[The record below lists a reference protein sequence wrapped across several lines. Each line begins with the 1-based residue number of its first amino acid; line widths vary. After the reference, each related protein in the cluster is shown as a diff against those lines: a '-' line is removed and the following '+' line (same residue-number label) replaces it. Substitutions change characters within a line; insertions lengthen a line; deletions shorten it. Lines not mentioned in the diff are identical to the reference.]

1 MRFEG
6 KTVIITGAGRGIGR
20 AHAFGFAREG
30 ANVVIA
36 ELEVGNAD
44 LVAAEIKKMQRE
56 ALVVKTDVSKRKDV
70 EKLVKITI
78 DRFSKID
85 ILVNNA
91 GVWFAGSTLESSEEI
106 WDRLFEVNVKGTF
119 LCTQAV
125 AREMVKQ
132 RKGKIVMV
140 SSIAAIVGQPNLAA
154 YSASKGAVL
163 SLTRVAARELA
174 PYNINVNAILPGT
187 TETKMAEEALRD
199 PIIRKALAESIPL
212 GRLGKPDDQV
222 GAVLYLAS
230 EEADWCTGQT
240 LTVDGGYSMI

>member
-20 AHAFGFAREG
+20 AYALGFAREG

-36 ELEVGNAD
+36 EIEVENAD
-44 LVAAEIKKMQRE
+44 LVATEIKKMQHE

-70 EKLVKITI
+70 EKLVKTTI

-91 GVWFAGSTLESSEEI
+91 GVWFAGSILESSEEI
-106 WDRLFEVNVKGTF
+106 WDRLFEVSVKGTF

-132 RKGKIVMV
+132 RKGKIVMI
-140 SSIAAIVGQPNLAA
+140 SSIAAVVGQPNLAA
-154 YSASKGAVL
+154 HSASKGAVL

-187 TETKMAEEALRD
+187 TETKMAEEALGD

-212 GRLGKPDDQV
+212 GRLGKPDDHV
-222 GAVLYLAS
+222 GAVLYFAS

-240 LTVDGGYSMI
+240 LIVDGGYSMI

>member
-6 KTVIITGAGRGIGR
+6 KTAIITGAGRGIGR
-20 AHAFGFAREG
+20 AYALGFAREG

-36 ELEVGNAD
+36 EIEAGNAD
-44 LVAAEIKKMQRE
+44 LVATEIKKMQRE
-56 ALVVKTDVSKRKDV
+56 ALVVKIDVSKRREV
-70 EKLVKITI
+70 EKLVETTI

-91 GVWFAGSTLESSEEI
+91 GVLFAHSILESSEEV
-106 WDRLFEVNVKGTF
+106 WDELFDVNVKGTF

-132 RKGKIVMV
+132 RKGKIIIV

-174 PYNINVNAILPGT
+174 PYNIHVNAILPGT
-187 TETKMAEEALRD
+187 TETEMSEKALRD
-199 PIIRKALAESIPL
+199 PTIRKALVESIPL
-212 GRLGKPDDQV
+212 GRLGKPHDHV

-240 LTVDGGYSMI
+240 LIVDGGYSMI

>member
-20 AHAFGFAREG
+20 AYALGFAREG

-36 ELEVGNAD
+36 EIEVGNAD
-44 LVAAEIKKMQRE
+44 LIAAEIKKMQHE
-56 ALVVKTDVSKRKDV
+56 ALVVKTDVSNRKDV
-70 EKLVKITI
+70 EKLIKTTI
-78 DRFSKID
+78 GRFSKID

-91 GVWFAGSTLESSEEI
+91 GVCFAGSILESSEEI

-132 RKGKIVMV
+132 RKGKIVIV

-212 GRLGKPDDQV
+212 GRLGKPDDHV

-240 LTVDGGYSMI
+240 LIIDGGYSMI

>member
-20 AHAFGFAREG
+20 AYALGFAREG

-36 ELEVGNAD
+36 EIEVENAD
-44 LVAAEIKKMQRE
+44 LVATEIKKMQHE
-56 ALVVKTDVSKRKDV
+56 ALVVKTDVSKKKDV
-70 EKLVKITI
+70 EKLVKTTI

-91 GVWFAGSTLESSEEI
+91 GVWFAGSILESSEEI
-106 WDRLFEVNVKGTF
+106 WDRLFEVSVKGTF

-140 SSIAAIVGQPNLAA
+140 SSIAAVVGQPNLAA

-187 TETKMAEEALRD
+187 TETKMAEEALGD

-212 GRLGKPDDQV
+212 GKLGKPDDHV
-222 GAVLYLAS
+222 GAVLYFAS

-240 LTVDGGYSMI
+240 LIVDGGYSMI